1 MPLESIVSVG
11 WETGSMNDL
20 SLQTVRTALSGYE
33 LLNDPLLNKGTA
45 FTEAERD
52 AFELHGLLPPHVA
65 TLDYQVQRRL
75 DAFRKLG
82 GDIQKYV
89 FLRGLQDTNETL
101 FYALLTRNIEE
112 MMPIVYT
119 PTVGLGCQQ
128 FSSIFRKPRGLF
140 LSYPHQDDIRRIL
153 GNPRFDGVEAIV
165 VSDGERILGLGD
177 QGAGGMGIP
186 IGKLALYTACAGLH
200 PATTLP
206 IILDVGTDSRE
217 HLDDPQYIGWQH
229 ERMRGDAYDAF
240 IATFVDAVRER
251 WPHVLLHW
259 EDFAIGNAN
268 RLLARYRDSLC
279 TFNDDIQGTAAIAVG
294 TLLSAINVTG
304 TPLNEQRVAV
314 FGAGSAGTG
323 ICALLLRAM
332 VDTGLPEPEARS
344 RFFLVDRDGLLVDSM
359 TGLQPFQAP
368 FVQKRAALSAWILAS
383 PERIGLGDV
392 VANARPTVLIGT
404 SGQPHAFHEAVV
416 RAMADRVR
424 RPVIFLLS
432 NPTERAEATP
442 QELIEWTEGRAVI
455 GTGSPFPP
463 IQRNGRDFRVDQTN
477 NAYVYPGIGLG
488 AIAAKAH
495 RISDGMFLAAARTI
509 AEMSP
514 AKHDPQANLLPPL
527 VRSRELSFRVAMAVA
542 KAAQAD
548 GLAAVVSDEALT
560 AAVRAKM
567 WEPVYADYVRLRT

>member
-153 GNPRFDGVEAIV
+153 GSPRFDGVEAIV

-332 VDTGLPEPEARS
+332 VDAGLPEPEARS

-368 FVQKRAALSAWILAS
+368 FTQKRAALSAWILAS

>member
-1 MPLESIVSVG
+1 MPFESIVSVG

-140 LSYPHQDDIRRIL
+140 LSYPHQDGIRRIL

-229 ERMRGDAYDAF
+229 ERMRGNAYDAF

-304 TPLNEQRVAV
+304 TPLNEQRIAV

-323 ICALLLRAM
+323 ICALLWRAM
-332 VDTGLPEPEARS
+332 VDAGVAEGEARS
-344 RFFLVDRDGLLVDSM
+344 RFYLVDRDGLLVDSM

-368 FVQKRAALSAWILAS
+368 FAQKRAALSSWTLAS
-383 PERIGLGDV
+383 PDRIGLSDV
-392 VANARPTVLIGT
+392 VVNARPTVLIGT
-404 SGQPHAFHEAVV
+404 SGQPNAFHEAVV

-424 RPVIFLLS
+424 RPVIFPLS

-442 QELIEWTEGRAVI
+442 QDLFEWTEGCAVI

-463 IQRNGRDFRVDQTN
+463 IERNGRDFRVDQTN

-488 AIAAKAH
+488 AIATKAR

-527 VRSRELSFRVAMAVA
+527 VRSRELTFHVAMAVA

-548 GLAAVVSDEALT
+548 GLADIVSDQALA
-560 AAVRAKM
+560 AAVKAKM
-567 WEPVYADYVRLRT
+567 WEPVYADYVRLRP

>member
-1 MPLESIVSVG
+1 
-11 WETGSMNDL
+11 
-20 SLQTVRTALSGYE
+20 
-33 LLNDPLLNKGTA
+33 
-45 FTEAERD
+45 
-52 AFELHGLLPPHVA
+52 
-65 TLDYQVQRRL
+65 
-75 DAFRKLG
+75 
-82 GDIQKYV
+82 
-89 FLRGLQDTNETL
+89 
-101 FYALLTRNIEE
+101 

-140 LSYPHQDDIRRIL
+140 LSYPHQADIRRIL

-200 PATTLP
+200 PAATLP

-240 IATFVDAVRER
+240 IATFVEAVRER

-332 VDTGLPEPEARS
+332 VDAGVPEPEARS
-344 RFFLVDRDGLLVDSM
+344 RFYLVDRDGLLVDSM
-359 TGLQPFQAP
+359 TGLRPFQAP
-368 FVQKRAALSAWILAS
+368 FVQKRAALSSWTLAS
-383 PERIGLGDV
+383 PDRIGLGDV
-392 VANARPTVLIGT
+392 VVNARPTVLIGT
-404 SGQPHAFHEAVV
+404 SGQPHAFHEAAV

-424 RPVIFLLS
+424 RPVIFPLS

-442 QELIEWTEGRAVI
+442 QELFEWTEGRAVI

-463 IQRNGRDFRVDQTN
+463 IERNGRLFRVDQTN

-488 AIAAKAH
+488 AIAAKARH
-495 RISDGMFLAAARTI
+495 ISDGMFLAAARTM

-527 VRSRELSFRVAMAVA
+527 VRSRELSFHVAMAVA
-542 KAAQAD
+542 KQAQAD
-548 GLAAVVSDEALT
+548 GLAAVVSDEALS
-560 AAVRAKM
+560 AAVKAKM
-567 WEPVYADYVRLRT
+567 WEPVYADYVRLKA

>member
-1 MPLESIVSVG
+1 
-11 WETGSMNDL
+11 MNDQ

-82 GDIQKYV
+82 SDMQKYV

-101 FYALLTRNIEE
+101 FYALLTQNIEE

-140 LSYPHQDDIRRIL
+140 LSYPHKDDIRRIL

-304 TPLNEQRVAV
+304 TPLNEQRIAV

-323 ICALLLRAM
+323 ICALLWRAM
-332 VDTGLPEPEARS
+332 VDAGVAEAEARS
-344 RFFLVDRDGLLVDSM
+344 RFYLVDRDGLLVDTM
-359 TGLQPFQAP
+359 AGLQPFQTP
-368 FVQKRAALSAWILAS
+368 FAQKRAALSSWTLAS
-383 PERIGLGDV
+383 PDRIGLGDV
-392 VANARPTVLIGT
+392 VINARPTVLIGT

-424 RPVIFLLS
+424 RPVIFPLS

-442 QELIEWTEGRAVI
+442 QELFEWTEGRAVI

-463 IQRNGRDFRVDQTN
+463 IERDGHALRVDQTN

-488 AIAAKAH
+488 AIAAKAR

-527 VRSRELSFRVAMAVA
+527 VRSRELSFHVAMAVA
-542 KAAQAD
+542 KQALAD
-548 GLAAVVSDEALT
+548 GLAAIVSDEALS
-560 AAVRAKM
+560 AAVKAKM
-567 WEPVYADYVRLRT
+567 WEPVYADYVRLRA

>member
-1 MPLESIVSVG
+1 
-11 WETGSMNDL
+11 MNDH

-65 TLDYQVQRRL
+65 TLDYQLQRRL

-82 GDIQKYV
+82 SDIQKYV

-153 GNPRFDGVEAIV
+153 GNPRFDG
-165 VSDGERILGLGD
+165 
-177 QGAGGMGIP
+177 MGIP
-186 IGKLALYTACAGLH
+186 IGKLSLYTACAGLH
-200 PATTLP
+200 PAATLP

-229 ERMRGDAYDAF
+229 ERMRGEAYDVF

-332 VDTGLPEPEARS
+332 VDAGLTEAEARS
-344 RFFLVDRDGLLVDSM
+344 RFYLVDRDGLLVDSM
-359 TGLQPFQAP
+359 TGLRPFQAP
-368 FVQKRAALSAWILAS
+368 FVQKRAALSAWTLAS

-392 VANARPTVLIGT
+392 VVNARPTVLIGT

-424 RPVIFLLS
+424 RPVIFPLS

-442 QELIEWTEGRAVI
+442 QELFEWTEGRAVI

-463 IQRNGRDFRVDQTN
+463 IQRDGHAFRVDQTN

-514 AKHDPQANLLPPL
+514 AKHDPQSNLLPPL
-527 VRSRELSFRVAMAVA
+527 VRSRELSFHVAMAVA
-542 KAAQAD
+542 KQAQAD
-548 GLAAVVSDEALT
+548 GLADIVSDEALA
-560 AAVRAKM
+560 AAVKAKM
-567 WEPVYADYVRLRT
+567 WEPVYADYVRIAH

>member
-1 MPLESIVSVG
+1 
-11 WETGSMNDL
+11 MNDQ

-45 FTEAERD
+45 FTEPERD

-82 GDIQKYV
+82 SDMQKYV

-140 LSYPHQDDIRRIL
+140 LSYPHKDDIRRIL

-229 ERMRGDAYDAF
+229 ERMRGEAYDAF

-304 TPLNEQRVAV
+304 TPLNEQRIAV

-332 VDTGLPEPEARS
+332 VDAGVPESEARS
-344 RFFLVDRDGLLVDSM
+344 HFYLVDRDGLLVDTM
-359 TGLQPFQAP
+359 TGLRPFQAP
-368 FVQKRAALSAWILAS
+368 FVHKRVALASWTLAS
-383 PERIGLGDV
+383 PDRIGLGDV

-424 RPVIFLLS
+424 RPVIFPLS

-442 QELIEWTEGRAVI
+442 QDLMEWTEGRAVI

-463 IQRNGRDFRVDQTN
+463 VERDGHTFRIDQTN

-527 VRSRELSFRVAMAVA
+527 VRSRELSFHVAMAVA
-542 KAAQAD
+542 KQAQAD
-548 GLAAVVSDEALT
+548 GLAAIVSDEALT
-560 AAVRAKM
+560 AAVKAKM
-567 WEPVYADYVRLRT
+567 WVPVYADYVRLMH

>member
-1 MPLESIVSVG
+1 
-11 WETGSMNDL
+11 MNDT
-20 SLQTVRTALSGYE
+20 SARTVETALSGYE

-45 FTEAERD
+45 FTELERD
-52 AFELHGLLPPHVA
+52 EFELHGLLPPHVA
-65 TLDYQVQRRL
+65 ELEYQVRRRH
-75 DAFRKLG
+75 DAFRSLG
-82 GDIQKYV
+82 SDIQRYT
-89 FLRGLQDTNETL
+89 FLRGLQDSNETL

-112 MMPIVYT
+112 MMPVVYT
-119 PTVGLGCQQ
+119 PTVGLGCQL
-128 FSSIFRKPRGLF
+128 FSHIFRKPRGLF
-140 LSYPHQDDIRRIL
+140 LSMPHKEDIRRIL
-153 GNPRFDGVEAIV
+153 KNPRFDGVEAIV

-186 IGKLALYTACAGLH
+186 IGKLSLYTACAGLH
-200 PATTLP
+200 PSTTLP
-206 IILDVGTDSRE
+206 IILDVGTDNRE
-217 HLDDPQYIGWQH
+217 HLDDPLYIGWQH
-229 ERMRGDAYDAF
+229 ERVRGEAYDEF
-240 IATFVDAVRER
+240 VATFVAAVRER

-268 RLLARYRDSLC
+268 RLLTRYRDSLC

-304 TPLNEQRVAV
+304 TPLTEQRIAV

-332 VDTGLPEPEARS
+332 TEAGLTEAQARS
-344 RFFLVDRDGLLVDSM
+344 RFYLVDRDGLLVDGM

-368 FVQKRAALSAWILAS
+368 FMQRRADLAHWTLAAS
-383 PERIGLGDV
+383 DRIGLGDV
-392 VANARPTVLIGT
+392 VANAHPTVLIGT

-424 RPVIFLLS
+424 RPIIFPLS

-442 QELIEWTEGRAVI
+442 QDIFAWTEGRAVI

-463 IQRNGRDFRVDQTN
+463 IERDGHAFRVDQTN

-488 AIAAKAH
+488 AIAAKAR
-495 RISDGMFLAAARTI
+495 RISDGMFLAAARAI
-509 AEMSP
+509 AAVSP
-514 AKHDPQANLLPPL
+514 ARRDPQANLLPPL
-527 VRSRELSFRVAMAVA
+527 VELRRLSFRVAIAAA
-542 KAAQAD
+542 KQAQAD
-548 GLAAVVSDEALT
+548 GLAEPISDDELA

-567 WEPVYADYVRLRT
+567 WEPVYATYRRIRA

>member
-1 MPLESIVSVG
+1 
-11 WETGSMNDL
+11 MNDQ

-65 TLDYQVQRRL
+65 TVDYQVQRRL

-82 GDIQKYV
+82 SDIQKYV
-89 FLRGLQDTNETL
+89 FLRGLQDSNETL
-101 FYALLTRNIEE
+101 FYALLTQNIEE

-140 LSYPHQDDIRRIL
+140 LSYPHKGDIRRIL

-186 IGKLALYTACAGLH
+186 IGKLSLYTACAGLH

-304 TPLNEQRVAV
+304 TPLREQRIAV

-332 VDTGLPEPEARS
+332 VDAGVAEAEARS
-344 RFFLVDRDGLLVDSM
+344 RFYLVDRDGLLVDTM
-359 TGLQPFQAP
+359 TGLQPFQTP
-368 FVQKRAALSAWILAS
+368 FAQQRAALSSWTLAS
-383 PERIGLGDV
+383 PDRIGLGDV
-392 VANARPTVLIGT
+392 VINARPTVLIGT

-424 RPVIFLLS
+424 RPVIFPLS

-442 QELIEWTEGRAVI
+442 QELFEWTEGRAVI

-463 IQRNGRDFRVDQTN
+463 IERDGHALRVDQTN

-488 AIAAKAH
+488 AIAAKAR

-527 VRSRELSFRVAMAVA
+527 VRSRELSFHVAMAVA
-542 KAAQAD
+542 KQALAD
-548 GLAAVVSDEALT
+548 GLAAVVSDAALN
-560 AAVRAKM
+560 AAIKAKM
-567 WEPVYADYVRLRT
+567 WEPIYADYVRLKT

>member
-1 MPLESIVSVG
+1 
-11 WETGSMNDL
+11 MNDH

-65 TLDYQVQRRL
+65 TLDYQLKRRL

-82 GDIQKYV
+82 SDIQKYV

-101 FYALLTRNIEE
+101 FYALLTGNIEE

-140 LSYPHQDDIRRIL
+140 LSYPHKNDIRRIL

-177 QGAGGMGIP
+177 QGACGMGIP

-200 PATTLP
+200 PAATLP

-229 ERMRGDAYDAF
+229 ERMRGEAYDAF
-240 IATFVDAVRER
+240 ISTFVDAVRER

-279 TFNDDIQGTAAIAVG
+279 TFNDDIQGTAAITVG

-304 TPLNEQRVAV
+304 TPLHEQRVAV

-323 ICALLLRAM
+323 ICALLWRAM
-332 VDTGLPEPEARS
+332 VEAGLSEAQARS
-344 RFFLVDRDGLLVDSM
+344 RFYLVDRDGLLVDSM

-368 FVQKRAALSAWILAS
+368 FAQKRAALSSWALAS
-383 PERIGLGDV
+383 SDRIGLHDV
-392 VANARPTVLIGT
+392 VVNARPTVLIGT

-424 RPVIFLLS
+424 RPVIFPLS

-442 QELIEWTEGRAVI
+442 QDLMEWTEGRAVI

-463 IQRNGRDFRVDQTN
+463 VERDGHTFRVDQTN

-488 AIAAKAH
+488 AIAAKAR

-509 AEMSP
+509 AAMSP
-514 AKHDPQANLLPPL
+514 AKRDPQANLLPPL
-527 VRSRELSFRVAMAVA
+527 VRSRELAFHVAMAVA
-542 KAAQAD
+542 KQARAD

-560 AAVRAKM
+560 AAVKAKM
-567 WEPVYADYVRLRT
+567 WEPVYADYVRITN

>member
-1 MPLESIVSVG
+1 M
-11 WETGSMNDL
+11 DDH

-52 AFELHGLLPPHVA
+52 VFELHGLLPPHVA
-65 TLDYQVQRRL
+65 TLDYQLQRRL

-82 GDIQKYV
+82 SDIQKYV

-101 FYALLTRNIEE
+101 FYALLNRNIEE

-140 LSYPHQDDIRRIL
+140 LSYPHQDDIRRII

-304 TPLNEQRVAV
+304 TPLNAQRIAV

-332 VDTGLPEPEARS
+332 VDAGFAESEARG
-344 RFFLVDRDGLLVDSM
+344 RFYLVDRDGLLADTM
-359 TGLQPFQAP
+359 TGLRPFQAP
-368 FVQKRAALSAWILAS
+368 FVHKRAALASWTLAS

-392 VANARPTVLIGT
+392 VVNARPTVLIGT

-424 RPVIFLLS
+424 RPVIFPLS

-442 QELIEWTEGRAVI
+442 QDLMEWTEGRAVI

-463 IQRNGRDFRVDQTN
+463 VERDGHTFRIDQTN

-488 AIAAKAH
+488 AIAAKAR

-527 VRSRELSFRVAMAVA
+527 VRSRELSFHVAMAVA
-542 KAAQAD
+542 KQAQAD
-548 GLAAVVSDEALT
+548 GLAAIVSDEALT
-560 AAVRAKM
+560 AAVKAKM
-567 WEPVYADYVRLRT
+567 WEPVYADYVRLRA